1 MHPSV
6 MTAGVCSPS
15 VPADHGAAFAGRVCR
30 RVQAST
36 SGSPSRNHPLSHA
49 AIARRST
56 PRLASY
62 GVGFFRNPR
71 CGTSWVRLRETG
83 AWDTTVYRGRNHRAG
98 RTKTR
103 FALPG
108 RRREASPRKA
118 HFAKDVP
125 SETLLKAIRWSVV
138 FRVFGSWQPGSPWIW
153 QSQCVPRSDQGLLPI
168 RVSFGH
174 NPGTD
179 ADDKPITDTIKLFF
193 CVRGSRSPVASIP
206 ARCVAGGGCV
216 EGPFFRGSDASPKLA
231 GAGPRLRT
239 TSRVTL
245 ARPPDPQIQ
254 CKIFVFSFFVY
265 VSSRGHLSSLPPSR
279 PSPNPHSPLTGVN

>member
-1 MHPSV
+1 M
-6 MTAGVCSPS
+6 G
-15 VPADHGAAFAGRVCR
+15 
-30 RVQAST
+30 
-36 SGSPSRNHPLSHA
+36 
-49 AIARRST
+49 
-56 PRLASY
+56 PRLRAVFADGSRPAPTAVHLETIRFHMQPLHH
-62 GVGFFRNPR
+62 GQHPGLLFMVWVAFEDPR
-71 CGTSWVRLRETG
+71 CGTSWVTLRGTG
-83 AWDTTVYRGRNHRAG
+83 ACDTTVFSGWNHRAG

-138 FRVFGSWQPGSPWIW
+138 FGVFGSWQPGSPWIW
-153 QSQCVPRSDQGLLPI
+153 QSQCVPRSHQGLLPI
-168 RVSFGH
+168 RVSVGH
-174 NPGTD
+174 DPGMD
-179 ADDKPITDTIKLFF
+179 ADAKPITDTIKLFF

-279 PSPNPHSPLTGVN
+279 PSPLPPLTSHWG

>member
-1 MHPSV
+1 MRAVFADGSRPAPTAVHLETIRFHMQPLHHGQHPGLLFMVWVSF
-6 MTAGVCSPS
+6 
-15 VPADHGAAFAGRVCR
+15 DD
-30 RVQAST
+30 
-36 SGSPSRNHPLSHA
+36 
-49 AIARRST
+49 
-56 PRLASY
+56 
-62 GVGFFRNPR
+62 PR

-83 AWDTTVYRGRNHRAG
+83 AWDTTVYRGWNHWAG

-118 HFAKDVP
+118 QFAKDVP

-138 FRVFGSWQPGSPWIW
+138 FGVFGSWPPGSPWIW
-153 QSQCVPRSDQGLLPI
+153 QSQCVPRSHQGLLPI
-168 RVSFGH
+168 RVSVGH
-174 NPGTD
+174 DPGMD
-179 ADDKPITDTIKLFF
+179 ADAKPITDTIKLFF

-216 EGPFFRGSDASPKLA
+216 EGRFFRGSDASPKLA

-245 ARPPDPQIQ
+245 ARPPGPPNTMRNFGAHFVWWRCCAGAPVFLDP
-254 CKIFVFSFFVY
+254 
-265 VSSRGHLSSLPPSR
+265 PPAPH
-279 PSPNPHSPLTGVN
+279 PSPLSPLIRVN